1 MIRSIRL
8 INFFSFRDERVT
20 FNEQVNLLVGI
31 NGSGK
36 TNLLKAVQLLKAG
49 VEGNATDNALL
60 ELITQQWG
68 GFDNIYCQSM
78 NPSDF
83 KDSIGLEFRLNANV
97 LNQYNE
103 GKQEVFREDI
113 IYTIRLIRKPA
124 IDNYYLSEEIATEGG
139 YSYLNFINGSGKVRE
154 GRAETNGIPFV
165 PYDDY
170 DPQELA
176 LSKISE
182 FDKDRYLPLVII
194 KRAIKDLAVYN
205 YFDTKPAS
213 KLRSGMSATAKERKL
228 RFDGSNL
235 PQILNTIKISNKPQF
250 RLIQSKLQDINAFF
264 SEIDFNML
272 GGGQFELMLGEEKLR
287 SSVHVTHISD
297 GTLRYL
303 CMLAIFY
310 NLQRGK
316 LICIDEPEVGLHPDM
331 VFNIA
336 SAIKEASADSTML
349 IATHSEQ
356 LLNHFRVED
365 VLVFEKAEDNTS
377 IVRRFSEAEFE
388 GWYEHFSPGQMW
400 REGDLGGT
408 RW

>member
-1 MIRSIRL
+1 MIRSVRL
-8 INFFSFRDERVT
+8 TNFFSFRDET
-20 FNEQVNLLVGI
+20 IAFNEQVNLLVGI

-36 TNLLKAVQLLKAG
+36 TNLLKAIQLLKAG

-68 GFDNIYCQSM
+68 GFGNIYCQSTA
-78 NPSDF
+78 PSDF
-83 KDSIGLEFRLNANV
+83 KNSIGLEFHLNAQV
-97 LNQYNE
+97 LNQYHDS
-103 GKQEVFREDI
+103 KPVFRDDI

-124 IDNYYLSEEIATEGG
+124 IDNYYLSEEIATESG

-154 GRAETNGIPFV
+154 RQAEANGIPFV
-165 PYDDY
+165 SYDNY

-205 YFDTKPAS
+205 YFDTTPRS

-235 PQILNTIKISNKPQF
+235 PQMLNTIKISNKPQF
-250 RLIQSKLQDINAFF
+250 RLIQSKLRDVNAFF

-272 GGGQFELMLGEEKLR
+272 GGGQFELMLGEGQLR

-310 NLQRGK
+310 NPQRGK

-331 VFNIA
+331 IFNIA
-336 SAIKEASADSTML
+336 AAIKEAAAASTML

-356 LLNHFRVED
+356 LLNHFKVED
-365 VLVFEKAEDNTS
+365 VLVFEKAEDNTTT
-377 IVRRFSEAEFE
+377 VRRFSESEFE